1 MALKRAFA
9 ARDLDYD
16 FFDLFLQKQE
26 LSKGQLART
35 RAAAFDDMV
44 VPSDDDD
51 AVDAN
56 DFFRSVLAVYDRIF
70 SVTEEQQKAV
80 SALDQHDPTTGA
92 ANPKWLQ
99 ARIGRLTGSSIAA
112 IIGLN
117 PYETA
122 DGFIRNKFWRTFKG
136 NDATRYGNKYED
148 SCQNA
153 LEIVM
158 HRRLKTFAGKE
169 VAGFEILNSG
179 LHIDMEKNYLAVSP
193 DGVLILRFKDGST
206 MRVLLEYKCPY
217 SKRGFQPIVTVLEK
231 TDKNFRQTIYA
242 DQRTPGFDRVSRP
255 IPKYYM
261 PQLSHGMKLL
271 DCQYAFFAVW
281 VPYKSTDLMSD
292 LETKAVDDVV
302 SIQRDLFVTTYG
314 TVQLTIVKRNII
326 FEEKMTK
333 KLSKFWFEEFL
344 PRQALY
350 QLNALVPKQIN
361 LL

>member
-51 AVDAN
+51 DAVDAN

-70 SVTEEQQKAV
+70 SVTEEEQKTV
-80 SALDQHDPTTGA
+80 SALDQHDRTTGE
-92 ANPKWLQ
+92 ANPKWLE

-117 PYETA
+117 PYESA
-122 DGFIRNKFWRTFKG
+122 EDFIRNKFWRTFKG

-158 HRRLKTFAGKE
+158 HRRLKTFAGKRSQ
-169 VAGFEILNSG
+169 VSKYKTPACTFIC
-179 LHIDMEKNYLAVSP
+179 EKN
-193 DGVLILRFKDGST
+193 T
-206 MRVLLEYKCPY
+206 WPY
-217 SKRGFQPIVTVLEK
+217 RRMGCSFFALKMGRRCVCCSNTSALTRNENSSRLYELFSKKRIK
-231 TDKNFRQTIYA
+231 T
-242 DQRTPGFDRVSRP
+242 FDRR
-255 IPKYYM
+255 
-261 PQLSHGMKLL
+261 
-271 DCQYAFFAVW
+271 
-281 VPYKSTDLMSD
+281 STRISGPPDLI
-292 LETKAVDDVV
+292 E
-302 SIQRDLFVTTYG
+302 
-314 TVQLTIVKRNII
+314 
-326 FEEKMTK
+326 
-333 KLSKFWFEEFL
+333 
-344 PRQALY
+344 
-350 QLNALVPKQIN
+350 
-361 LL
+361 